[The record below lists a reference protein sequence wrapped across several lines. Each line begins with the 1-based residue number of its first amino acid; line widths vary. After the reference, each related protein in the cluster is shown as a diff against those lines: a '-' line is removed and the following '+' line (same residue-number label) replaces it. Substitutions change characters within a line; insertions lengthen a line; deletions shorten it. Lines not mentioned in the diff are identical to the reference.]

1 MLDPFPMIERK
12 LQQFG
17 SEDANPGIQLFGRRF
32 FADQTIPELLV
43 EFLLVS
49 NSQKRIGENITTA
62 QTIFPDMSVL
72 HHWST
77 ENLEYAPK
85 SRLNLKLF
93 AFLGASKLETRHRTH
108 RQHYQDLLHQLKEK
122 IIVSGNAS
130 KEDVLKTLENLFL
143 GFQRVGGQRTWC
155 AQSFLPFCPELL
167 ASETIW
173 NSTKK
178 NKAVSWINTV
188 EKFNYF
194 FTSNQHRFLAR
205 GGELLYLQLCNLF
218 KQPPEVIKSWCEE
231 CNASFTSEEQIPLSL
246 ARSLADGLRTI
257 LTDGPPTVGELATFI
272 DNDLDQETAQNTDYR
287 EGIPRFIKCGWCP
300 QETWPESLFFAVE
313 LNRLCQANIDPV
325 ERLLLME
332 TACAMQ
338 VLRTLCAQSSRYV
351 EPDNE
356 LRTGAGP
363 LGYVWA
369 FSDPEGKNEILKKIS
384 RRNVNAIQ
392 RLIQKAIRHETIQ
405 KNLGAQKRQAGI
417 SYKDPYPEAD
427 RRYGYKLFLTLAK
440 RLSLIIPRRGAGA
453 RFVLNDHLLK
463 YLVLTTIRPGERI
476 TYDTFKNQVFL
487 HFGMAFDEQRLQDA
501 CGWYGVNH
509 LTSIGNNPD
518 SWLLDVLNK
527 AGMLIHLSDS
537 CSMVQNPFN

>member
-173 NSTKK
+173 QSTKARI
-178 NKAVSWINTV
+178 NNVEVWDEAIRRFSVGSIPPCRPFLEASGTIPVSCSV
-188 EKFNYF
+188 LGSMLVCRLLCLGLE
-194 FTSNQHRFLAR
+194 SRCR
-205 GGELLYLQLCNLF
+205 GLGR
-218 KQPPEVIKSWCEE
+218 I
-231 CNASFTSEEQIPLSL
+231 
-246 ARSLADGLRTI
+246 R
-257 LTDGPPTVGELATFI
+257 
-272 DNDLDQETAQNTDYR
+272 
-287 EGIPRFIKCGWCP
+287 
-300 QETWPESLFFAVE
+300 
-313 LNRLCQANIDPV
+313 V
-325 ERLLLME
+325 ERS
-332 TACAMQ
+332 A
-338 VLRTLCAQSSRYV
+338 
-351 EPDNE
+351 
-356 LRTGAGP
+356 
-363 LGYVWA
+363 
-369 FSDPEGKNEILKKIS
+369 
-384 RRNVNAIQ
+384 RRSPA
-392 RLIQKAIRHETIQ
+392 
-405 KNLGAQKRQAGI
+405 
-417 SYKDPYPEAD
+417 
-427 RRYGYKLFLTLAK
+427 
-440 RLSLIIPRRGAGA
+440 
-453 RFVLNDHLLK
+453 
-463 YLVLTTIRPGERI
+463 
-476 TYDTFKNQVFL
+476 
-487 HFGMAFDEQRLQDA
+487 
-501 CGWYGVNH
+501 
-509 LTSIGNNPD
+509 
-518 SWLLDVLNK
+518 
-527 AGMLIHLSDS
+527 
-537 CSMVQNPFN
+537 